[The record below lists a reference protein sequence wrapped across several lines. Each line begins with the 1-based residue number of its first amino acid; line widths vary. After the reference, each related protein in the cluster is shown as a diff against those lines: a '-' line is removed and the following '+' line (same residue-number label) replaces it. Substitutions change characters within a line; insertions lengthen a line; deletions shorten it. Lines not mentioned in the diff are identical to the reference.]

1 MSDEFGRF
9 RTVGQRYGRSFKD
22 FEAEILGN
30 IVNEFEDMLFG
41 VIECLHWSI
50 KEPDD
55 TAPNDPPN
63 PPVPLLPLG
72 LED

>member
-1 MSDEFGRF
+1 MSGEFERL
-9 RTVGQRYGRSFKD
+9 RTVGQSFKD

-30 IVNEFEDMLFG
+30 IVNEVEDMLFG
-41 VIECLHWSI
+41 VIECPHWSI

-55 TAPNDPPN
+55 TATKDPPN
-63 PPVPLLPLG
+63 PPVPLLPSG